1 MNNEL
6 LAVLDYMER
15 ERGIDRETLI
25 TAVESALLSA
35 SKRSV
40 SPAKDL
46 RIEID
51 RKSCDIRALAKVQV
65 VDKVAATHDEISL
78 VHARRI
84 KPDAQLG
91 DFLEVEVTPKDFGRI
106 AAQTA
111 KQAILHKIRQA
122 EKDTGRR
129 PGATTDELVELK
141 RLKRENAELRRANDI
156 LKAAAHFFGAE

>member
-122 EKDTGRR
+122 ESH
-129 PGATTDELVELK
+129 
-141 RLKRENAELRRANDI
+141 LRNEVLLLRTI
-156 LKAAAHFFGAE
+156 PTPTQQLISSHMEPSFGIHE